1 MNKKLT
7 SLLLAALLTAGS
19 LVGCSSKAEEED
31 VATADTEQSVRVS
44 MTLTLALP
52 TKSGTTDEAAQ
63 KVEAAINRLTQAKF
77 DTAIDL
83 RLIPENEYQ
92 AYIDDT
98 LSSINTKILEEE
110 SAAESRRKEIKALK
124 AQGVDVSGMDTGDDE
139 ETTETVETEEET
151 IVNDLGISIKQYPEV
166 GDTQFDIFLVQGY
179 DNYNSYIENEYIQ
192 QLDSELS
199 GNSKL
204 LKTYIYPTFLELA
217 NVSGTYA
224 IPNNHPVGQY
234 QYLLVNK
241 ELVDTYDYDPD
252 ELTTLLKCTD
262 FIKDIGNQHL
272 DGVVPLLG
280 EVEPANMTYWGTDQS
295 QWSILASQITNT
307 MSYKLKLVPK
317 SVFSINVFVNTIG
330 AMKELSELGY
340 IGDGTIKDGEKFAVG
355 VVAGDA
361 SIVEQYGDEYYT
373 YIYSKPM
380 MTEEDAYGNM
390 LAVSTYSKNL
400 SRAMEIITYINTSTD
415 IRTIL
420 QYGIEG
426 ENWEYENQDTQ
437 DTIRILNND
446 YQMDL
451 VTTGN
456 VYMTYPGEG
465 MSMDYWDYGKQQN
478 IDSISSP
485 YIKFKGYI
493 NDNNKDLIKQLDDL
507 SKEYKA
513 KLDALTYAEFDDAI
527 SEYKKE
533 LKDSE
538 LFKQLTDLEN
548 ENSVASIYSTWHDD
562 LYPPESKFRP
572 ARKA

>member
-415 IRTIL
+415 RRTIL

-562 LYPPESKFRP
+562 LYPPET
-572 ARKA
+572 

>member
-493 NDNNKDLIKQLDDL
+493 NDNNKNLIKQLDDL

-562 LYPPESKFRP
+562 LYPPET
-572 ARKA
+572 

>member
-124 AQGVDVSGMDTGDDE
+124 AQGIDVSGMDTGDDE

-562 LYPPESKFRP
+562 LYPPET
-572 ARKA
+572 

>member
-241 ELVDTYDYDPD
+241 GLVDTYDYDPD

-562 LYPPESKFRP
+562 LYPPET
-572 ARKA
+572 